1 MTDSKM
7 RFAAALAAGVAAW
20 ALAAGAETQYQN
32 RPWTGKSGDSTES
45 GSESYTSWS
54 PTLSGGLSGQSVT
67 RTKEGW
73 MMLDGFFTPY
83 KHMVGGGA
91 SFSLEWID
99 DEWRVG
105 LGGRVGFSMMKGDD
119 GDFDISSDILDLDL
133 HVPVRLADWLIAYGG
148 IGIQLF
154 DIEYSMVM
162 PGTYRYQ
169 SNGRVYTKEG
179 KKVTYVNDKPSTL
192 TTLYAGLRFLVTDS
206 FYVYGEYHNDTG
218 SISMYDDSSY
228 FHRENRTMDVD
239 MDASRFVLGAGFCF

>member
-7 RFAAALAAGVAAW
+7 RFTAVLAAGVAAW

-32 RPWTGKSGDSTES
+32 RPWTGKSGDSPET
-45 GSESYTSWS
+45 GSESYNSWS

-105 LGGRVGFSMMKGDD
+105 LGGRAGFSMFKGDD

-154 DIEYSMVM
+154 DIEYSTVV
-162 PGTYRYQ
+162 PVTTRHGSSYRTE
-169 SNGRVYTKEG
+169 N
-179 KKVTYVNDKPSTL
+179 KKITYVNDKPSSL

-206 FYVYGEYHNDTG
+206 FYVYGEYHHDSG
-218 SISMYDDSSY
+218 SISMYDSSSY
-228 FHRENRTMDVD
+228 FYRKNGTMDVD